1 MTNDSDF
8 EDFIHNFQNEV
19 KDAAQ
24 DRERD
29 SWEEEQFTEKFLD
42 YLTDIPVIED
52 YNLCRLEAKGYKIN
66 AYNSNLNLQ
75 NGSNREGVFF
85 DLFVTLFSSE
95 YSKTTVTR
103 TEINS
108 HIKKVRSFLTNAIN
122 KKYGKIEESN
132 PAFDLA
138 DTIYKNRENIV
149 GVNLYILTD
158 GIVKPD
164 SFDDDT
170 EGQIRISHHIWDLK
184 RVFRHISS
192 GSRPEPIEIDFIKQF
207 GKGLPCLAMPK
218 ENQVYTS
225 YLAIIPGQMI
235 AELYGKYGPKLLE
248 RNIRVFLQMKGK
260 VNKGIR
266 ETIRNEP
273 YMFLAYNNGI
283 STTAEE
289 ITIEND
295 ACGIPVI
302 TRIRDFQIVNGG
314 QTTAAIHY
322 TTFKEKYDISDIFVQ
337 AKITI
342 LKNQASMEVVVPKIS
357 EYANSQNKISE
368 SDFASN
374 EEFHIEIQKMSRSV
388 WAPAKKGSQQET
400 HWYYERSR
408 GQYQVDKEREAT
420 PKLKRIFADK
430 NPTNQRF
437 TKTDLAKYE
446 NSWEQLPHIV
456 SLGSQKNF
464 RAYIVRQKEGPLQI
478 PDKFFF
484 QMLVA
489 KVILFKKTDSIIKSL
504 DFGPY
509 KGNYVTYTVALLSKL
524 TNKKIDL
531 EKIWRD
537 QDLSPALE
545 SFIRLLASEVRS
557 RITDGPAGSKN
568 ISEWCKKKEC
578 WDSVQKIN
586 IAIPDSLKRELV
598 SNDAVKQRDEY
609 FGKTEAPVIPDVTY
623 LLEDNIPQATADSE
637 NNYLNEKLED
647 SPQPDDEIKLI
658 HDRDDVIQI

>member
-1 MTNDSDF
+1 MTTDSDF
-8 EDFIHNFQNEV
+8 EDFVHNFQNEV
-19 KDAAQ
+19 KEAVQ
-24 DRERD
+24 DRDRD

-66 AYNSNLNLQ
+66 AFNSNINLQ
-75 NGSNREGVFF
+75 NGSNKEAVFF
-85 DLFVTLFSSE
+85 DLFVTIFTSE

-103 TEINS
+103 TEIKS
-108 HIKKVRSFLTNAIN
+108 YIKKVRTFLTNAIN

-149 GVNLYILTD
+149 GVNLFILTD
-158 GIVKPD
+158 GDVKPD
-164 SFDDDT
+164 SFDDEA

-184 RVFRHISS
+184 RVFRHVSS

-207 GKGLPCLAMPK
+207 GKGLPCLAMTK
-218 ENQVYTS
+218 ENPVYTS

-235 AELYGKYGPKLLE
+235 ADLYGMYGPKLLE

-273 YMFLAYNNGI
+273 FMFLAYNNGI

-289 ITIEND
+289 ITIEKD
-295 ACGIPVI
+295 ASGVPVI
-302 TRIRDFQIVNGG
+302 SRIRDFQIVNGG

-322 TTFKEKYDISDIFVQ
+322 TSFKEKYDISDIFVQ

-342 LKNQASMEVVVPKIS
+342 LKNQASMEVIVPKIS

-408 GQYQVDKEREAT
+408 GQYQVDKERENT
-420 PKLKRIFADK
+420 LKQKRVFADK
-430 NPTNQRF
+430 NPTNQRI

-446 NSWEQLPHIV
+446 NSWDQLPHIV

-484 QMLVA
+484 QILVA
-489 KVILFKKTDSIIKSL
+489 KAILFKKTDTIIKSL

-524 TNKKIDL
+524 TNKTIDL

-537 QDLSPALE
+537 QDLSPTLE
-545 SFIRLLASEVRS
+545 AFIRILASEVRS
-557 RITDGPAGSKN
+557 KITDGPAGSKN
-568 ISEWCKKKEC
+568 ISEWCKKKDC

-586 IAIPDSLKRELV
+586 ISIPDSLKQELI
-598 SNDAVKQRDEY
+598 SNDDVKQRDEW
-609 FGKTEAPVIPDVTY
+609 FGKTETPVIPDVKY
-623 LLEDNIPQATADSE
+623 LLEDSVTLATAE
-637 NNYLNEKLED
+637 NENRYNVEKMEESSDDDTIRLL
-647 SPQPDDEIKLI
+647 PDKDII
-658 HDRDDVIQI
+658 HI